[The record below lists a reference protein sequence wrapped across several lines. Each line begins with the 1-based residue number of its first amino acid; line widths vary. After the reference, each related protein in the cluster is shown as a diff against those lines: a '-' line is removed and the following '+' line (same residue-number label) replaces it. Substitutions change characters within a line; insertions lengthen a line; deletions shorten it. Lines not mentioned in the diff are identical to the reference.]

1 MTVSAATALAPSP
14 KPTVAPQADVDRF
27 ADGLEKAKERAR
39 EKAEEFESVFLSM
52 FVKQMFS
59 GIKTDGA
66 FTGGSS
72 EGIYREMMSEEYAK
86 SIAKSGGIGLADHVY
101 AEILK
106 SQHIGQ

>member
-1 MTVSAATALAPSP
+1 MTVSPATSLAPSP
-14 KPTVAPQADVDRF
+14 KPPITSQAAADRF
-27 ADGLEKAKERAR
+27 ATGLEQAKQRAR

-59 GIKTDGA
+59 GIKTDGP

-72 EGIYREMMSEEYAK
+72 EGLYREMMSEEYAK
-86 SIAKSGGIGLADHVY
+86 SIAKAGGIGLADHVY

-106 SQHIGQ
+106 SQHIEQ